1 MYVKLLLGYY
11 IVQASQHRVDVR
23 VQEPIL
29 ETVVVHD
36 LDGAAVGRALGATVG
51 SLY

>member
-1 MYVKLLLGYY
+1 MYVKLLSGYY